1 MGAIVVFWAPPHIPA
16 SAFSLVKSFIV
27 LPPVVGLVVA
37 DDPSDIDHKSSKLL
51 LGLVAEGA
59 AGVELARIGGEVGA
73 TAVARIGGD
82 IGLLPEPKSDVW
94 F

>member
-1 MGAIVVFWAPPHIPA
+1 M
-16 SAFSLVKSFIV
+16 
-27 LPPVVGLVVA
+27 
-37 DDPSDIDHKSSKLL
+37 DHKSSKLL
-51 LGLVAEGA
+51 LGLVAGGA
-59 AGVELARIGGEVGA
+59 AGVELARIGGEVGV